1 MLHRIRV
8 QCCFSLLW
16 LALPVVAAAAEPAS
30 PRVAVQRFVD
40 DQVIAGA
47 VTLVAHEGRTVSLEA
62 VGQADLDSQKPM
74 RPNQL
79 FWIAS
84 MTKPMTAVCVL
95 LLQDE
100 GKLSVDDPVEKHLPE
115 FKDLWLVEERAKDR
129 LVLKRPARVITIKDL
144 LTHTSGLGN
153 METPRP
159 TATLA
164 ELVGGYAKLPLQF
177 EPGSR
182 WQYSNP
188 GINTLGRLV
197 EVVSG
202 MPFAEF
208 MDQRLFRPLGMNQT
222 TFWPTPA
229 QQKRIATSYQPA
241 SSGKGLEPTEV
252 TFLRGAPLEDQVLPD
267 DARWRCRAWE
277 AVVVRVR
284 RAAAHDHA
292 DGRHQDRFHRGHE
305 LGAGLPG
312 GQGTA
317 GRDGHVVAGNLRSW
331 RRLRHAKLGRSA
343 DEDDLRADDPTRPA
357 GQQRWVGPAQGVSG
371 GRGGRDSLNS
381 DPISKGWPKETKRDE
396 RAGEDL
402 EWHRLRMRDSPVSHS
417 RALFG
422 PSSASGFSAV
432 KKTGR

>member
-252 TFLRGAPLEDQVLPD
+252 TFLRGAPLEDRNRTPYPAGGLYSTAEDVAKFYQMMLDGGVARGKRLLSASAVRQLTTTQTGDIKTGFTEGMSWGLGFQVVKEPQGVTAMLSPGTFGHGGAYGTQSWAD
-267 DARWRCRAWE
+267 PRTKTIYVLMIQRARLGNSDGSDLRKAFQ
-277 AVVVRVR
+277 
-284 RAAAHDHA
+284 AAAA
-292 DGRHQDRFHRGHE
+292 AAIR
-305 LGAGLPG
+305 
-312 GQGTA
+312 
-317 GRDGHVVAGNLRSW
+317 
-331 RRLRHAKLGRSA
+331 
-343 DEDDLRADDPTRPA
+343 
-357 GQQRWVGPAQGVSG
+357 
-371 GRGGRDSLNS
+371 
-381 DPISKGWPKETKRDE
+381 
-396 RAGEDL
+396 
-402 EWHRLRMRDSPVSHS
+402 
-417 RALFG
+417 
-422 PSSASGFSAV
+422 
-432 KKTGR
+432 

>member
-1 MLHRIRV
+1 
-8 QCCFSLLW
+8 
-16 LALPVVAAAAEPAS
+16 
-30 PRVAVQRFVD
+30 VD

-252 TFLRGAPLEDQVLPD
+252 TFLRGAPLEDRNRTPYPAGGLYSTAEDVAKFYQMMLDGGVARGKRLLSASAVRQLTTTQTGDIKTGFTEGMSWGLGFQVVKEPQGVTAMLSPGTFGHGGAYGTQSWAD
-267 DARWRCRAWE
+267 PRTKTIYVLMIQRARLGNSDGSDLRKAFQ
-277 AVVVRVR
+277 
-284 RAAAHDHA
+284 AAAA
-292 DGRHQDRFHRGHE
+292 AAIR
-305 LGAGLPG
+305 
-312 GQGTA
+312 
-317 GRDGHVVAGNLRSW
+317 
-331 RRLRHAKLGRSA
+331 
-343 DEDDLRADDPTRPA
+343 
-357 GQQRWVGPAQGVSG
+357 
-371 GRGGRDSLNS
+371 
-381 DPISKGWPKETKRDE
+381 
-396 RAGEDL
+396 
-402 EWHRLRMRDSPVSHS
+402 
-417 RALFG
+417 
-422 PSSASGFSAV
+422 
-432 KKTGR
+432 